1 MSVRKETWPIEALPH
16 EEALTPIVYRFGQT
30 SRVRLRQSGIRQL
43 QDRNDELA
51 EAATKANLL
60 DLVSN
65 ILGELDC
72 LAICTSGVIEAS
84 EEERLASRP
93 HNTTLFL
100 DGLFCEGG
108 QCDELRPNKST

>member
-1 MSVRKETWPIEALPH
+1 MPVRKETWPLEALSH
-16 EEALTPIVYRFGQT
+16 KEALTPIVGSFLAEGWEFDF
-30 SRVRLRQSGIRQL
+30 SQSGIRQL
-43 QDRNDELA
+43 YDRIDELA

-84 EEERLASRP
+84 EEERPPAS
-93 HNTTLFL
+93 
-100 DGLFCEGG
+100 
-108 QCDELRPNKST
+108 

>member
-1 MSVRKETWPIEALPH
+1 MVYNLAMPVRKETWPIEALPH
-16 EEALTPIVYRFGQT
+16 EEALTPVVESFLVEGFEFDF
-30 SRVRLRQSGIRQL
+30 SQSGMRQL
-43 QDRNDELA
+43 YDRIDELA

-84 EEERLASRP
+84 EEGHERPAAS
-93 HNTTLFL
+93 
-100 DGLFCEGG
+100 
-108 QCDELRPNKST
+108 

>member
-1 MSVRKETWPIEALPH
+1 MHISEKYSIYNLAMPVRKETWPIEALPH
-16 EEALTPIVYRFGQT
+16 EEALIPVVESFLAEGFEFDY
-30 SRVRLRQSGIRQL
+30 SQSGIRQL
-43 QDRNDELA
+43 YDRIDELA

-84 EEERLASRP
+84 EEERPPAS
-93 HNTTLFL
+93 
-100 DGLFCEGG
+100 
-108 QCDELRPNKST
+108 

>member
-1 MSVRKETWPIEALPH
+1 MPVRKETWPIEALPH
-16 EEALTPIVYRFGQT
+16 EEALIPIVESFLAEGFEFDF
-30 SRVRLRQSGIRQL
+30 SQSGIRQL
-43 QDRNDELA
+43 YDRIDELA

-84 EEERLASRP
+84 EEERP
-93 HNTTLFL
+93 PET
-100 DGLFCEGG
+100 
-108 QCDELRPNKST
+108 

>member
-1 MSVRKETWPIEALPH
+1 MPLRNETWPIEALPH
-16 EEALTPIVYRFGQT
+16 EEALTPVVESFLAEGREFDF
-30 SRVRLRQSGIRQL
+30 SQSGMRQL
-43 QDRNDELA
+43 YDIDELA

-84 EEERLASRP
+84 EEEQERPAAS
-93 HNTTLFL
+93 
-100 DGLFCEGG
+100 
-108 QCDELRPNKST
+108 

>member
-1 MSVRKETWPIEALPH
+1 LIYDLGMPARKETWPIEALPH
-16 EEALTPIVYRFGQT
+16 EEALIPVVESFLAEGCEFDF
-30 SRVRLRQSGIRQL
+30 SQSGMRQL
-43 QDRNDELA
+43 YDRIDELA

-84 EEERLASRP
+84 DEERPAAS
-93 HNTTLFL
+93 
-100 DGLFCEGG
+100 
-108 QCDELRPNKST
+108 

>member
-1 MSVRKETWPIEALPH
+1 MSEASEITPENPPASNPPRQVPPAPITIEPYG
-16 EEALTPIVYRFGQT
+16 EFDF
-30 SRVRLRQSGIRQL
+30 SQSGMRQL
-43 QDRNDELA
+43 YDRIDELA

-84 EEERLASRP
+84 EEEPDRP
-93 HNTTLFL
+93 AAT
-100 DGLFCEGG
+100 
-108 QCDELRPNKST
+108 

>member
-1 MSVRKETWPIEALPH
+1 MVESFLAEGFEFDLN
-16 EEALTPIVYRFGQT
+16 
-30 SRVRLRQSGIRQL
+30 QSGNRQIYY
-43 QDRNDELA
+43 RIEELA

-84 EEERLASRP
+84 EEEQERPAAS
-93 HNTTLFL
+93 
-100 DGLFCEGG
+100 
-108 QCDELRPNKST
+108 

>member
-1 MSVRKETWPIEALPH
+1 MPVRKETWPIDALPH
-16 EEALTPIVYRFGQT
+16 EEVLTPVVESFLAEGFEFDFNK
-30 SRVRLRQSGIRQL
+30 SGIRQL
-43 QDRNDELA
+43 YDRIDELA

-84 EEERLASRP
+84 EEEPDRPAAS
-93 HNTTLFL
+93 
-100 DGLFCEGG
+100 
-108 QCDELRPNKST
+108 